1 MLDII
6 RKLIR
11 NESVPLVH
19 LEGNDKV
26 SKIQWVGP
34 VQKQPNSVQ
43 DLFSLILWEIHSNPV
58 EFFFS
63 GKSLGWGYVGD
74 IAGMTVDINRNIRN
88 PPEEKNEIP
97 DKGKEPEG
105 LFVKA
110 LASRLQEIIPGKD
123 KKLNTCPCV
132 VIKGDK
138 RIREIH
144 FEYFQLLDD
153 TAILDKKNNRRYT
166 IQPDTKT
173 DIIMPDGWNGTGY
186 ICDETGQT
194 ISITRAIKVMALVRD
209 KRGIPVMVNN
219 KPVEIEVGINWSGR
233 LGQRSTND
241 KMTALWAS
249 AISGREKLIFGIL
262 AFIFGNLIGVVAH
275 I

>member
-26 SKIQWVGP
+26 SKLQWVGP
-34 VQKQPNSVQ
+34 VQKHPNTVQ

-58 EFFFS
+58 EFFFG
-63 GKSLGWGYVGD
+63 GKSLGWGYIGD
-74 IAGMTVDINRNIRN
+74 IAGMTVDINRNVKDTGIEVTIPGKDPE
-88 PPEEKNEIP
+88 PPGTFIQ
-97 DKGKEPEG
+97 GI
-105 LFVKA
+105 
-110 LASRLQEIIPGKD
+110 ASRIQEIIPDKE
-123 KKLNTCPCV
+123 KKLKSCPCV
-132 VIKGDK
+132 IIKGDK
-138 RIREIH
+138 RIREVH

-153 TAILDKKNNRRYT
+153 TAILDKKLNRRYA
-166 IQPDTKT
+166 IQPDTKI
-173 DIIMPDGWNGTGY
+173 DIIMPDGFNGTGW

-194 ISITRAIKVMALVRD
+194 ISITRAIKVLAVVRD
-209 KRGIPVMVNN
+209 KKGVPLLVNN